1 MIDAE
6 FIAVYSKVLLI
17 IVNWFSKSLMRS
29 GLGVILRSLRNSPFV
44 KQNIMPTASADSHPI
59 ATRYLSFSA
68 SYARA
73 KERTQV
79 LRSLRKTPSPQV
91 KPFRAIL
98 LRQV

>member
-1 MIDAE
+1 MLNLLL
-6 FIAVYSKVLLI
+6 FIVKYLLI
-17 IVNWFSKSLMRS
+17 IVNWFSKSLEGS

-44 KQNIMPTASADSHPI
+44 KQEHHATASADSHPV

-79 LRSLRKTPSPQV
+79 QAYSAFLT
-91 KPFRAIL
+91 
-98 LRQV
+98 RQS